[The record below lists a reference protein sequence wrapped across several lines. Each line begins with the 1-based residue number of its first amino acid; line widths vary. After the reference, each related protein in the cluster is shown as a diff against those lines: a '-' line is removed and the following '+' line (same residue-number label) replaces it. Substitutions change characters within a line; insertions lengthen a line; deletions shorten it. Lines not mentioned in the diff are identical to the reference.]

1 MLCDALFAYEYYDP
15 LRLRFK
21 EKHLWTKK
29 ATGLGVLEFVLRFM
43 GWLFRNYDIRNSQ
56 MIVIIG
62 S

>member
-29 ATGLGVLEFVLRFM
+29 ATGIGVPEFVLRLM
-43 GWLFRNYDIRNSQ
+43 GWLSVI
-56 MIVIIG
+56 MIM
-62 S
+62 